1 MNRDRLLR
9 LALTADSAA
18 CGGMGLGLALA
29 AAALDGVLGIP
40 TGWLVALGVVLVGC
54 AAGLGRLATRP
65 TIPAGAGWFVIV
77 GNLGWVAAS
86 VVTVVAGF
94 WPLTVAG
101 TVVVLVQAAAVLA
114 LVDLEYLG
122 LRRQAR
128 IAT

>member
-9 LALTADSAA
+9 TALTADAAA
-18 CGGMGLGLALA
+18 CGVMGAGLALA

-40 TGWLVALGVVLVGC
+40 TGWLVALGVVLIGI
-54 AAGLGRLATRP
+54 AAGLAGLATRRV
-65 TIPAGAGWFVIV
+65 IPAGAGWAVIA
-77 GNLGWVAAS
+77 GNLVWVAAS

-101 TVVVLVQAAAVLA
+101 TVVVLAQAAAVLA

-122 LRRQAR
+122 LRRQTA
-128 IAT
+128 AA

>member
-9 LALTADSAA
+9 TALTADAAA
-18 CGGMGLGLALA
+18 CGVMGVGLAVA

-40 TGWLVALGVVLVGC
+40 TGWLVALGVVLIGV
-54 AAGLGRLATRP
+54 AAGLGWLATRR
-65 TIPAGAGWFVIV
+65 IIRADAGRAVIA
-77 GNLGWVAAS
+77 GNLVWVAAS

-101 TVVVLVQAAAVLA
+101 TVVVLAQAAAVLA

-122 LRRQAR
+122 LRRQA
-128 IAT
+128 AAA

>member
-9 LALTADSAA
+9 LALTADAAA
-18 CGGMGLGLALA
+18 CGVMGAGVALG

-40 TGWLVALGVVLVGC
+40 AGWLVTLGVALIGV
-54 AAGLGRLATRP
+54 AAFLGWLATRP
-65 TIPAGAGWFVIV
+65 TIPVGAGRVVIV
-77 GNLGWVAAS
+77 GNLAWVAAS

-114 LVDLEYLG
+114 LVDLEYMG
-122 LRRQAR
+122 LRRQA
-128 IAT
+128 A